1 MTSYGVSDAIC
12 FPNEYGPHC
21 NFCIPHDTCT
31 EGHYTCDVYTGNR
44 LCLPGYT
51 GVDCLTKIDTEAEV
65 VEYHVR
71 CPENECRN
79 GGFCTSGRCCCNPGF
94 KGDLCEVEI
103 IECQNDSCL
112 NGGICKD
119 LVNGFKCLCKH
130 GYSGSQCEV
139 NITAHAQTQPP
150 RDSNCQSRTCM
161 NNGTCFELDVFVYC
175 VCPLWFSGDN
185 CEKDMRPSGMPAGCP
200 VDHYGPSCNVQCRPR
215 DTCLDGHYICHPDT
229 GAKICLPG
237 WHGYECG
244 SRIVPAVKDP
254 ACQQGPG
261 CKNDGQCFH
270 GSCCCRHDYTGR
282 YCEIA
287 STGCLS
293 SPCKNNATCLNKGNG
308 FQCICQRHASRTLAK
323 TPTAL
328 SGFDPEHFSV
338 QPDFSNPG
346 YSPDCDSDDEG
357 VKQDMYIVND

>member
-1 MTSYGVSDAIC
+1 MYEHARWFPTCPHIVICKGKDYVEKARLGEHPSISKQKEKVNQSDEQESSISRQETAMEAAAEFGYHMDWIRIAARIYSEREGPNSQFQASDLMSILMEMEDDPSMAINYTAGSGSCCNTTGDGNDVIADNMTSYGVSDAIC

-185 CEKDMRPSGMPAGCP
+185 CEKDMRPSGMPIFL
-200 VDHYGPSCNVQCRPR
+200 R
-215 DTCLDGHYICHPDT
+215 
-229 GAKICLPG
+229 
-237 WHGYECG
+237 
-244 SRIVPAVKDP
+244 
-254 ACQQGPG
+254 
-261 CKNDGQCFH
+261 
-270 GSCCCRHDYTGR
+270 
-282 YCEIA
+282 
-287 STGCLS
+287 
-293 SPCKNNATCLNKGNG
+293 
-308 FQCICQRHASRTLAK
+308 
-323 TPTAL
+323 
-328 SGFDPEHFSV
+328 
-338 QPDFSNPG
+338 
-346 YSPDCDSDDEG
+346 
-357 VKQDMYIVND
+357 